1 MIGPNLSEWALSKR
15 QLVIFFMI
23 VSVVAGAL
31 AFTRLGRDEDP
42 SFTVRTMIISAA
54 WPGATVEETLE
65 QVTERL
71 ERTLQEAHNFDQIR
85 SYTVAGQ
92 TTIFV
97 DLDDDTDLA
106 QVPDVWY
113 TVRKEIGDMRLTLP
127 QGVIGPFF
135 NDDFGS
141 TYGIIYGFTADGYSF
156 RELRDYAEAARSRL
170 LHVPDVAAV
179 QVLGTQDERI
189 YIEFNAAKIAGLGL
203 NLNAIV
209 QTLQQQNL
217 LRPSGVVQAGD
228 ERVYLRVTGSFEAEE
243 DIAFVTLNEGGRLIR
258 LGDIAEIKRGVV
270 DPPQPMFRVNGRPA
284 VGLAVSMR
292 NQGDILALGENI
304 RAEMAD
310 IRKELPV
317 GIETTLVADQSAIVD
332 NAIDDFLISLW
343 QAIGIIL
350 AASFVALGMRPG
362 AVVALAIPLTLAI
375 TFAIM
380 NALDIDLQRV
390 SLGALI
396 IALTLL
402 VDDAMTTVD
411 AMIRRLAAG
420 DTKELAATFAYRTLA
435 APMLIGTLVTIASF
449 VPIGFAQGAASE
461 FLISLFSVVAISL
474 LVSWL
479 VAVVFAP
486 IMGNFILKV
495 PKKED
500 AKEAKPSKL
509 LEGFTRFLKLAIA
522 ARWLTVSVTVGA
534 FAVALFALQF
544 VPRQFF
550 PASDR
555 PELLV
560 DLTLRQNA
568 SIGASEATV
577 AKVEKM
583 LIDNPDVGHFS
594 SYVGRGAIRFYLPL
608 SVQLPNPFVSQIVIV
623 AKDIAARDRLQLKL
637 EAALAQQFPEVVS
650 RVAPLEMGPPVGW
663 PLQYRISGP
672 DKDQVADLARQFA
685 GIVGADPRTR
695 NVNFDWMEP
704 ARQLRIDINQDE
716 ARQLGVS
723 SAGLSAYLNAA
734 ISGSTVT
741 QVRDD
746 IYLVNVVV
754 RATDSER
761 ATLQTLS
768 SLQIPTPSGRMVPLR
783 QFASFS
789 EEQEYPLVW
798 RRDRVPTLTVLS
810 DVKLGV
816 LPDEVTTTLRPEVEA
831 FSAKLPSG
839 YKIETGG
846 MYEQSN
852 SSSEAVFSVVPL
864 MIILMLTAMMVM
876 LVSFR
881 RLAMVVAIMPLGL
894 IGVVLSL
901 LLFGRPLGFV
911 AILGILALLGMIAK
925 NAVILIVSIEEERAR
940 GTPVLEA
947 VLASAATRL
956 RPMML
961 TAISTV
967 LGLIPIA
974 PTIFWG
980 PMAIAIMGGLLVAT
994 LLTLIFL
1001 PVVYVI
1007 VFGGE
1012 RERSPPGG
1020 GAVDAP
1026 VPPDGGAVREPA

>member
-1 MIGPNLSEWALSKR
+1 MIGPNLSEWAISKR
-15 QLVIFFMI
+15 SLVIYLMI
-23 VSVVAGAL
+23 VSVVAGVL
-31 AFTRLGRDEDP
+31 AFNRLGRDEDP

-54 WPGATVEETLE
+54 WPGATVEETLK

-71 ERTLQEAHNFDQIR
+71 ERTLQESHNFAQIR
-85 SYTVAGQ
+85 SYTTAGQ

-97 DLDDDTDLA
+97 DLDDDTQLDEVA
-106 QVPDVWY
+106 DVWY
-113 TVRKEIGDMRLTLP
+113 TVRKDVGDMRLTLP

-141 TYGIIYGFTADGYSF
+141 TYGIIYGFQSDGFSF

-170 LHVPDVAAV
+170 LNVDDVSAV

-189 YIEFNAAKIAGLGL
+189 YIEFQAAKIAGLGL

-209 QTLQQQNL
+209 ASLQAQNV
-217 LRPSGVVQAGD
+217 LRPSGVIQTGN
-228 ERVYLRVTGSFEAEE
+228 ERVYLRVTGAFDSEE
-243 DIAFVTLNEGGRLIR
+243 DIAAVNIVSGDRIIR
-258 LGDIAEIKRGVV
+258 LGDIATVKRGVV
-270 DPPQPMFRVNGRPA
+270 DPPQPMFRVNGKPA
-284 VGLAVSMR
+284 IGLAVSMR
-292 NQGDILALGENI
+292 DQGDILALGKNI
-304 RAEMAD
+304 RAEMAS
-310 IRKELPV
+310 IRKTLPV
-317 GIETTLVADQSAIVD
+317 GVETYLVADQSAIVD
-332 NAIDDFLISLW
+332 VAIDDFLVSLL
-343 QAIGIIL
+343 QAIAIIL
-350 AASFVALGMRPG
+350 IASFVSLGVRPG
-362 AVVALAIPLTLAI
+362 SVVALAIPLTLAV

-380 NALDIDLQRV
+380 NFLDIDLQRV

-420 DTKELAATFAYRTLA
+420 DSKDEAATFAFKTLA

-449 VPIGFAQGAASE
+449 VPIGFAEGAASE

-486 IMGNFILKV
+486 ILGKFILKA
-495 PKKED
+495 PEPG
-500 AKEAKPSKL
+500 AAAEKPSKL
-509 LEGFTRFLKLAIA
+509 IDGFGRLLSGAIK
-522 ARWLTVSVTVGA
+522 ARWLTIGLTLGA
-534 FAVALFALQF
+534 FAFSVFALQF

-555 PELLV
+555 PELLI

-568 SIGASEATV
+568 TIEASEATV
-577 AKVEKM
+577 ERVEQF
-583 LIDNPDVGHFS
+583 LINNPDVGHFS

-608 SVQLPNPFVSQIVIV
+608 SVQLPNPFVSQIVVV
-623 AKDIAARDRLQLKL
+623 AKDIAARDRLQMKL
-637 EAALAQQFPEVVS
+637 EKALAVEFPEVTA

-672 DKDQVADLARQFA
+672 DKDKVAAIALQFSSVLGSDARA
-685 GIVGADPRTR
+685 R

-704 ARQLRIDINQDE
+704 ARQVRININQDE
-716 ARQLGVS
+716 ARRLGVS
-723 SAGLSAYLNAA
+723 SPALAGFLNAA
-734 ISGSTVT
+734 ITGSTIT

-761 ATLQTLS
+761 VSLATLS
-768 SLQIPTPSGRMVPLR
+768 SLQVPAASGRMVPLQ
-783 QFASFS
+783 QFATFS

-798 RRDRVPTLTVLS
+798 RRDRVPTLTVRS
-810 DVKLGV
+810 DVAHGV
-816 LPDEVTTTLRPEVEA
+816 LPDEVNTTLAPKVEA
-831 FSAKLPSG
+831 FAAKLPDG

-846 MYEQSN
+846 MYE
-852 SSSEAVFSVVPL
+852 SSADGNAAVFNVVPL
-864 MIILMLTAMMVM
+864 MIVLMLTAMMVM

-881 RLAMVVAIMPLGL
+881 RLAMVVAIMPLGM

-901 LLFGRPLGFV
+901 LVFNQPLGFV

-925 NAVILIVSIEEERAR
+925 NAIILIVTIEEERET
-940 GTPVLEA
+940 GKTVLDA
-947 VLASAATRL
+947 VMTSATGRL

-967 LGLIPIA
+967 LGLVPIA

-980 PMAIAIMGGLLVAT
+980 PMAFAIMGGLLVAT

-1001 PVVYVI
+1001 PVIYVM
-1007 VFGGE
+1007 VFGGS
-1012 RERSPPGG
+1012 RETPPKKRLGLAL
-1020 GAVDAP
+1020 GAA
-1026 VPPDGGAVREPA
+1026 